1 MELTLLIAWFIL
13 GVTFYAVKTVFF
25 SNKEE
30 NNSQR
35 QYPSPRPNQGPSASR
50 VDTSALS
57 STHSSPQ
64 PQTEEHHYFVNRNLF
79 TKAETHFFRSLEE
92 ALEDELR
99 IFGKVR
105 IADVMN
111 VKKGLTKRE
120 WGFQFGRIKA
130 KHFDY
135 VLCDPSTLKVVCAIE
150 LDDSSHQRP
159 DRVKRDDFVNAIC
172 DKTGLKLHRFK
183 VAMNYDVEQI
193 RDRIFPSTPKFEP
206 VNPAAVI
213 TDLKQSLEVTPD
225 LIKTANK
232 DTGSISGGNPWQSS

>member
-1 MELTLLIAWFIL
+1 MELTLLIVWFIL

-30 NNSQR
+30 RNSQR
-35 QYPSPRPNQGPSASR
+35 QYPSPRPNQGPAASR

-57 STHSSPQ
+57 STSSSPQ

-92 ALEDELR
+92 ALEGELR

-111 VKKGLTKRE
+111 VKKGLAKRE

-135 VLCDPSTLKVVCAIE
+135 VLCDPNTLKVVCVIE

-159 DRVKRDDFVNAIC
+159 DRVKRDEFVNAVC
-172 DKTGLKLHRFK
+172 SEVGLHLLRINTKAKYDPEYIRRKLFK
-183 VAMNYDVEQI
+183 I
-193 RDRIFPSTPKFEP
+193 
-206 VNPAAVI
+206 NPEELFSE
-213 TDLKQSLEVTPD
+213 TLRPT
-225 LIKTANK
+225 T
-232 DTGSISGGNPWQSS
+232 